1 MPAPGT
7 ETVLVVD
14 DQRLIRLM
22 CEAILVRYG
31 YHAISAAS
39 AEEALGLLSRPELR
53 LDLVLIDVIMPD
65 MSGPELALELQRLR
79 PGVPILFITG
89 YPDQVAIMLE
99 RNQPVLQKPFT
110 SVTLIQKV
118 REMLDRPKTTE
129 TSA

>member
-1 MPAPGT
+1 MPTTGT

-39 AEEALGLLSRPELR
+39 GEEAVQLVLQPELQ
-53 LDLVLIDVIMPD
+53 LDLVLVDVMMPD
-65 MSGPELALELQRLR
+65 MSGPELALEVQRLR
-79 PGVPILFITG
+79 PGLPILFITG
-89 YPDQVAIMLE
+89 YPDQAAIMLE

-110 SVTLIQKV
+110 SVTLIQ
-118 REMLDRPKTTE
+118 RIR
-129 TSA
+129 